1 MTIQGVLLQILPCA
15 MTGSIVTH
23 YLDDGDTNTY
33 YFDRSE
39 KSFLF

>member
-1 MTIQGVLLQILPCA
+1 MTIQRVLLQTLPCV

-23 YLDDGDTNTY
+23 YLDDGDTTN